1 MPAFITAP
9 PAITPRR
16 GLQEG
21 IPGYSAGGGPA
32 LFGQADSRFAITSVT
47 ANGATATITGALI
60 EGPVPIVGGLI
71 SVRGSQAAGGVFNV
85 TNVAISAVSLNA
97 NGVGTI
103 SFALA
108 QTVGATADSGQ
119 AIVPPTE
126 TFEAIVNATPAK
138 FQQFAIPEPAGFPGQ
153 GRLVLMTWKTV
164 TVTVIA
170 LQLEQAIN
178 DVDAEYVIVGVS
190 QTTLTGSLQALISG
204 RFIRLNVTAI
214 TTTGTIN
221 AKFLLY

>member
-1 MPAFITAP
+1 MPAFIVAP
-9 PAITPRR
+9 PQITPRR

-21 IPGYSAGGGPA
+21 IPGYTAGGGPQ

-60 EGPVPIVGGLI
+60 EGPVPAVGGLI
-71 SVRGSQAAGGVFNV
+71 SVRGSSAAGGVFNV
-85 TNVAISAVSLNA
+85 TNIPISAVALNA

-126 TFEAIVNATPAK
+126 TFEALAAATK
-138 FQQFAIPEPAGFPGQ
+138 FQQFAIPEPPDLIGAGRQ
-153 GRLVLMTWKTV
+153 VLMVWKTA

-178 DVDAEYVIVGVS
+178 DVDAEYAIVGVS
-190 QTTLTGSLQALISG
+190 QTALSGTLAALITG
-204 RFIRLNVTAI
+204 RFIRLNVTAE
-214 TTTGTIN
+214 TTAGTIN
-221 AKFLLY
+221 AKFLLQ